1 MAYKKD
7 VSEMFGLNLIKWA
20 CIISQPILISLIL
33 DFIDTDSDSD
43 GGTAYGLLLII
54 IYILIDLVSNIISEQ
69 LNMIQKLLQIKI
81 KNGIICLIYEKI
93 LKLSSATNKIFSQG
107 EIINFIDVDAN
118 KIKYLLEEFS
128 LVIRFP
134 ILVVFGFWLLMYYFG
149 YSIIAAILIGT
160 ISFLSLFIIEKVYAS
175 VEDKVLIERDKR
187 MRLTT
192 EIVNNI
198 KVIKLNSLSDLFSRK
213 VISIRNDELSYFK
226 IKLILDALKTGIS
239 WFSTPMMILSMLL
252 VFFQTGH
259 TITVAK
265 AFAGIQVLY
274 FLERPLKW
282 FPDFLGK
289 FFEFE
294 VSLER
299 INKFLMWN
307 EYNAELVQYSSNQ
320 SNDGIDISIK
330 GANFTWGGLK
340 QNFNDSKL
348 LVQNEDFHENQVSS
362 QNNLFEP
369 NIEAVNESQ
378 ESFNSWVVLK

>member
-43 GGTAYGLLLII
+43 GGIAYGLLLII

-187 MRLTT
+187 MRWTT

-213 VISIRNDELSYFK
+213 VISIRNDELSYFQ

-307 EYNAELVQYSSNQ
+307 EHNAELVQYSSNQ